1 MHWQSKTEIIT
12 ELNKK
17 IDQLLPF
24 ISHLVRPPDQ
34 VLLDDVELREML
46 KMSKR
51 STGYLREKGLIT
63 YTKIGSKIYYKLSDV
78 LDLMDRY
85 QVKAVK
91 SSI

>member
-1 MHWQSKTEIIT
+1 MQWQRNSDLLT
-12 ELNKK
+12 ELNNK
-17 IDQLLPF
+17 IEQLLDIIF
-24 ISHLVRPPDQ
+24 RLLLPPHQ
-34 VLLDDVELREML
+34 IIIDDVELRNML

-51 STGYLREKGLIT
+51 SSAYLREKGMIT

-78 LDLMDRY
+78 LDLMERN

>member
-1 MHWQSKTEIIT
+1 MQWQRNSDLLT
-12 ELNKK
+12 ELNNK
-17 IDQLLPF
+17 IEQLLDIIF
-24 ISHLVRPPDQ
+24 RLLLPPHQ
-34 VLLDDVELREML
+34 IIIDDVELRNML

-51 STGYLREKGLIT
+51 STAYLREKGMIT

-78 LDLMDRY
+78 LDLMERN

>member
-1 MHWQSKTEIIT
+1 MQWQINSDLLT
-12 ELNKK
+12 ELNNK
-17 IDQLLPF
+17 IEQLLDIIF
-24 ISHLVRPPDQ
+24 RLLLPPHQ
-34 VLLDDVELREML
+34 IIIDDVELRNML

-51 STGYLREKGLIT
+51 STAYLREKGMIT

-78 LDLMDRY
+78 LDLMERN